1 MIYALLKTLHVLAVM
16 LWVGGMLFAH
26 FMLRPA
32 LTVLEPPQ
40 RLALMHAVLGRFFTA
55 VLWASLLT
63 LVSGFWM
70 IGRMARSAAQTGGQF
85 IWPADWLAMAILG
98 TLMVAVFG
106 HIRFVLYK
114 RLSAAVAASDWTRGA
129 EQLAALRRW
138 VGANLAIGVVVI
150 LVAVLKLPG

>member
-106 HIRFVLYK
+106 HIRFVLWR
-114 RLSAAVAASDWTRGA
+114 RLDRAQRAGEAVAAASA
-129 EQLAALRRW
+129 LASIRAW
-138 VGANLAIGVVVI
+138 VLANLVLGLVVVVRAG
-150 LVAVLKLPG
+150 LV

>member
-1 MIYALLKTLHVLAVM
+1 MIYALLKTLHVLAVV

-85 IWPADWLAMAILG
+85 NWPADWLAMAILG

-106 HIRFVLYK
+106 HIRFVLWR
-114 RLSAAVAASDWTRGA
+114 RLDRAQRAGEAVAAASA
-129 EQLAALRRW
+129 LASIRAW
-138 VGANLAIGVVVI
+138 VRANLVLGLVVVV
-150 LVAVLKLPG
+150 LAVLV

>member
-1 MIYALLKTLHVLAVM
+1 MIYALLKTLHVLAVV

-85 IWPADWLAMAILG
+85 NWPADWLAMAILG

-106 HIRFVLYK
+106 HIRFVLWR
-114 RLSAAVAASDWTRGA
+114 RLDRAQRAGEAVAAASA
-129 EQLAALRRW
+129 LASIRAW
-138 VGANLAIGVVVI
+138 VLANLVLGLVVVV
-150 LVAVLKLPG
+150 LAVLV

>member
-106 HIRFVLYK
+106 HIRFVLWR
-114 RLSAAVAASDWTRGA
+114 RLDRAQRAGEAVAAASA
-129 EQLAALRRW
+129 LASIRTW
-138 VGANLAIGVVVI
+138 VLANLVLGLVVVV
-150 LVAVLKLPG
+150 LAVLV

>member
-1 MIYALLKTLHVLAVM
+1 MIYALLKTLHVLAVV

-85 IWPADWLAMAILG
+85 NWPADWLAMAILG

-106 HIRFVLYK
+106 HIRFVLWR
-114 RLSAAVAASDWTRGA
+114 RLDRAQRAGEAVAAASA
-129 EQLAALRRW
+129 LASIRTW
-138 VGANLAIGVVVI
+138 VLANLVLGLVVVV
-150 LVAVLKLPG
+150 LAVLV

>member
-1 MIYALLKTLHVLAVM
+1 MIYALLKTLHVLAVV

-85 IWPADWLAMAILG
+85 NWPADWLAMAILG

-106 HIRFVLYK
+106 HIRFVLWR
-114 RLSAAVAASDWTRGA
+114 RLDRAQRAGESVAAASA
-129 EQLAALRRW
+129 LASIRAW
-138 VGANLAIGVVVI
+138 VLANLVLGLVVVV
-150 LVAVLKLPG
+150 LAVLV

>member
-85 IWPADWLAMAILG
+85 NWPADWLAMAILG

-106 HIRFVLYK
+106 HIRFVLWR
-114 RLSAAVAASDWTRGA
+114 RLDRAQRAGEAVAAASA
-129 EQLAALRRW
+129 LASIRAW
-138 VGANLAIGVVVI
+138 VLANLVLGLVVVV
-150 LVAVLKLPG
+150 LAVLV

>member
-106 HIRFVLYK
+106 HIRFVLWR
-114 RLSAAVAASDWTRGA
+114 RLDRAQRAGEAVAAASA
-129 EQLAALRRW
+129 LASIRAW
-138 VGANLAIGVVVI
+138 VLANLVLGLVVVV
-150 LVAVLKLPG
+150 LAVLV

>member
-40 RLALMHAVLGRFFTA
+40 RLALMHTVLGRFFTA

-106 HIRFVLYK
+106 HIRFVLWR
-114 RLSAAVAASDWTRGA
+114 RLDRAQRAGEAVAAASA
-129 EQLAALRRW
+129 LASIRAW
-138 VGANLAIGVVVI
+138 VLANLVLGLVVVV
-150 LVAVLKLPG
+150 LAVLV

>member
-1 MIYALLKTLHVLAVM
+1 MIYALLKTLHVLAVV

-106 HIRFVLYK
+106 HIRFVLWR
-114 RLSAAVAASDWTRGA
+114 RLDRAQRAGEAVAAASA
-129 EQLAALRRW
+129 LASIRTW
-138 VGANLAIGVVVI
+138 VLANLVLGLVVVV
-150 LVAVLKLPG
+150 LAVLV

>member
-1 MIYALLKTLHVLAVM
+1 MIYALLKTLHVLAVV

-32 LTVLEPPQ
+32 LTVLESPQ

-106 HIRFVLYK
+106 HIRFVLWR
-114 RLSAAVAASDWTRGA
+114 RLDRAQRAGEAVAAASA
-129 EQLAALRRW
+129 LASIRTW
-138 VGANLAIGVVVI
+138 VLANLVLGLVVVV
-150 LVAVLKLPG
+150 LAVLV

>member
-1 MIYALLKTLHVLAVM
+1 MIYALLKTLHVLAVV

-70 IGRMARSAAQTGGQF
+70 IGRMARSAAQTGGRF

-106 HIRFVLYK
+106 HIRFVLWR
-114 RLSAAVAASDWTRGA
+114 RLDRAQRAGEAVAAASA
-129 EQLAALRRW
+129 LASIRAW
-138 VGANLAIGVVVI
+138 VLANLVLGLVVVV
-150 LVAVLKLPG
+150 LAVLV

>member
-1 MIYALLKTLHVLAVM
+1 MIYALLKTLHVLAVV

-106 HIRFVLYK
+106 HIRFVLWR
-114 RLSAAVAASDWTRGA
+114 RLDRAQRAGEAVAAASA
-129 EQLAALRRW
+129 LASIRAW
-138 VGANLAIGVVVI
+138 VLANLVLGLVVVV
-150 LVAVLKLPG
+150 LAVLV

>member
-1 MIYALLKTLHVLAVM
+1 
-16 LWVGGMLFAH
+16 
-26 FMLRPA
+26 
-32 LTVLEPPQ
+32 
-40 RLALMHAVLGRFFTA
+40 VLGRFFTA

-106 HIRFVLYK
+106 HIRFVLWR
-114 RLSAAVAASDWTRGA
+114 RLDRAQRAGEAVAAASA
-129 EQLAALRRW
+129 LASIRAW
-138 VGANLAIGVVVI
+138 VLANLVLGLVVVV
-150 LVAVLKLPG
+150 LAVLV